1 MSELAE
7 INKNPLDPVSF
18 VKTWEVFDPK
28 VVSSPHRALVAHK
41 FSLNGWSLFVC
52 LLGLLS

>member
-28 VVSSPHRALVAHK
+28 VVSNPLKDLVAHK
-41 FSLNGWSLFVC
+41 FCSNGWSIFVC
-52 LLGLLS
+52 SLGLLS